1 MCDRSRLVVPAL
13 LGIAVLSACTGR
25 AAAPPPTAAASALTV
40 AVTAAVERP
49 IARFIRVTGT
59 LTAEEQAEVAAETSG
74 RIVSTPVE
82 RGTRVA
88 AGNPLVLIAAADTQ
102 SQLAEAQAN
111 AAQIEAGLGMAT
123 GQPFA
128 VDRVPDVVNTKA
140 AYDLA
145 QSDFDRLKTLL
156 DQKVISQSEYE
167 RSFANVA
174 SARQRFE
181 MARNTASQ
189 QVQALQAAR
198 ARVTRASKAL
208 ADTVVK
214 APFAGLVAER
224 LVSIGDFVTPGTKVA
239 VVVRVDPLRVELTV
253 PAQFVSVVGV
263 GRPVSLQV
271 DAYPGRT
278 FTGHVRYISPA
289 LSATTR
295 ALIVEAVVANPTS
308 ELKPGF
314 FATAQ
319 IEQAEQSNA
328 VLVPAKAVT
337 TVSGTARVFVAVG
350 DRADERIVTT
360 GQVLDDLVELT
371 TGVKAGEQVILDQG
385 PQLVDGVRI
394 ASAKGAARPV
404 AAAVTPATTPAA
416 ARK

>member
-1 MCDRSRLVVPAL
+1 MA
-13 LGIAVLSACTGR
+13 
-25 AAAPPPTAAASALTV
+25 
-40 AVTAAVERP
+40 RP

-59 LTAEEQAEVAAETSG
+59 LNAQEQAEVAAEVAG
-74 RIVSTPVE
+74 RVVATPVE
-82 RGTRVA
+82 RGTPVA
-88 AGNPLVLIAAADTQ
+88 AGNLLVQIAANDPQAQ
-102 SQLAEAQAN
+102 VAEAQAN
-111 AAQIEAGLGMAT
+111 AAQIEAGLGMAD

-128 VDRVPDVVNTKA
+128 LDRVPDVVNTKA

-145 QSDFDRLKTLL
+145 QADFARLKTLL
-156 DQKVISQSEYE
+156 DQKVISQAEYD
-167 RSFANVA
+167 RSFANVE
-174 SARQRFE
+174 SARQRYE

-208 ADTVVK
+208 ADTAVK

-253 PAQFVSVVGV
+253 PEQFVSVVGV

-278 FTGHVRYISPA
+278 FTAHVRYISPA
-289 LSATTR
+289 LSAATR
-295 ALIVEAVVANPTS
+295 ALIVEAVVANPTG

-319 IEQAEQSNA
+319 IEQAEQTTA
-328 VLVPAKAVT
+328 LLAPAAAVT
-337 TVSGTARVFVAVG
+337 TVSGTARVFVVAG
-350 DRADERIVTT
+350 DHAEERIVTT
-360 GQVLDDLVELT
+360 GQGVDDLVELT
-371 TGVKAGEQVILDQG
+371 TGVTADEQVILTQG

-394 ASAKGAARPV
+394 AATGATAATPAGAA
-404 AAAVTPATTPAA
+404 PA
-416 ARK
+416 KQ

>member
-1 MCDRSRLVVPAL
+1 MCDRSRTLVPVL
-13 LGIAVLSACTGR
+13 LGAAFLSACSGR
-25 AAAPPPTAAASALTV
+25 AAAPPPAAAATALTV
-40 AVTAAVERP
+40 AVTPVVARP

-59 LTAEEQAEVAAETSG
+59 LNAQEQAEVAAEVAG
-74 RIVSTPVE
+74 RVVATPVE
-82 RGTRVA
+82 RGTPVA
-88 AGNPLVLIAAADTQ
+88 AGGLLVQIAANDPQAQ
-102 SQLAEAQAN
+102 VAEAQAN
-111 AAQIEAGLGMAT
+111 AAQIEAGLGMAN

-128 VDRVPDVVNTKA
+128 LDRVPDVVNTKA

-145 QSDFDRLKTLL
+145 QADFARLKTLL
-156 DQKVISQSEYE
+156 DQKVISQAEYD
-167 RSFANVA
+167 RSFANVE
-174 SARQRFE
+174 SARQRYE

-208 ADTVVK
+208 ADTAVK

-253 PAQFVSVVGV
+253 PEQFVSVVGV

-271 DAYPGRT
+271 DAYPDRT
-278 FTGHVRYISPA
+278 FTANVRYISPA

-295 ALIVEAVVANPTS
+295 ALIVEAVVANPTG

-319 IEQAEQSNA
+319 IEQAEQTTA
-328 VLVPAKAVT
+328 LLAPVAAVT
-337 TVSGTARVFVAVG
+337 TVSGTARVFVVAG
-350 DRADERIVTT
+350 DHAEERIVTT
-360 GQVLDDLVELT
+360 GQVVDDLVELT
-371 TGVKAGEQVILDQG
+371 TGVTAGEQVILTQG

-394 ASAKGAARPV
+394 AATGAS
-404 AAAVTPATTPAA
+404 AAATPAGAVPA
-416 ARK
+416 KQ